1 MLFQVLENRNM
12 KMKEQCKQAVAKA
25 LGKQSLSA
33 QEAIKIES
41 RINEAMRN
49 MARKDIDKWRN
60 LSDSEKLTEA
70 SKQVAIDIQEQ
81 LKRKHKIAANNILTQ
96 SKFH

>member
-49 MARKDIDKWRN
+49 MARKDINNWRN

-70 SKQVAIDIQEQ
+70 SKQVAIDI
-81 LKRKHKIAANNILTQ
+81 R
-96 SKFH
+96 

>member
-1 MLFQVLENRNM
+1 
-12 KMKEQCKQAVAKA
+12 MKEQCKQAVAKA

-49 MARKDIDKWRN
+49 MARKDINNWRN

-70 SKQVAIDIQEQ
+70 SKQVAIDI
-81 LKRKHKIAANNILTQ
+81 R
-96 SKFH
+96 